1 MKRRIINPWTWQDQF
16 GFVQANEITSPN
28 RTLYTAGIVSVDD
41 DGNLVHGNNME
52 MQIQQI
58 LNNMETLLEQA
69 DFRLSDVVKFTYYTV
84 DVQAFGAAAATLIE
98 RLKKADCRPA
108 TALIGVGSL
117 FHPDCVVEIEAV
129 AVC

>member
-1 MKRRIINPWTWQDQF
+1 
-16 GFVQANEITSPN
+16 
-28 RTLYTAGIVSVDD
+28 
-41 DGNLVHGNNME
+41 ME

-108 TALIGVGSL
+108 TSLIGVSSL

-129 AVC
+129 AAG